1 MKVLVGKA
9 RKEMRHELHLADV
22 AAKAAAAE
30 EASKAA
36 TTEKPPATVGNGP
49 PWSVRRNLGLRATVN
64 SQPQAPAGPPASAE
78 PASK

>member
-49 PWSVRRNLGLRATVN
+49 PGRKRETTFSMYRFWCSLM
-64 SQPQAPAGPPASAE
+64 E
-78 PASK
+78 PSGR